1 MAPNDLLVG
10 FIDEAVA
17 AVSASDTLKAH
28 FKRETAWFVQRRAIW
43 LSRTW
48 RVGLIGITS
57 SGTSTLVNALLGV
70 PLLPIRVRPSSNCL
84 VICRLG
90 PEQAIVH
97 FEDGR
102 VETYTGKRI
111 QQELCRLTDET
122 TNPSNK
128 LGVKEIEFQS
138 PRFRLGENVALVDTP
153 GLDAFGY
160 ERHEELTM
168 DVFLPTVDVVL
179 FLTTAK
185 ANRDEV
191 IARYL
196 DRIGEQRKPLILV
209 QNMIDSIEAELGLG
223 GHIERRPMFL
233 T

>member
-1 MAPNDLLVG
+1 
-10 FIDEAVA
+10 
-17 AVSASDTLKAH
+17 
-28 FKRETAWFVQRRAIW
+28 
-43 LSRTW
+43 
-48 RVGLIGITS
+48 
-57 SGTSTLVNALLGV
+57 
-70 PLLPIRVRPSSNCL
+70 
-84 VICRLG
+84 
-90 PEQAIVH
+90 VH